1 MSRHFKD
8 KEQYK
13 PSQPG
18 SQAAPPVLLSTL
30 KLWKFQYL
38 LLLSGLCR
46 ATLALCS
53 GPGCCQLSQ
62 TPIMCQEEPQVMC
75 SSWPLVRMWQLF
87 PIQKPFI
94 MHEVKPECQLQEAWT
109 GLAQLSALMKQSA
122 VASPTGTALTPKCFF
137 LLLLLR
143 AVFSYSMDYIL
154 PAT

>member
-1 MSRHFKD
+1 
-8 KEQYK
+8 
-13 PSQPG
+13 
-18 SQAAPPVLLSTL
+18 
-30 KLWKFQYL
+30 
-38 LLLSGLCR
+38 
-46 ATLALCS
+46 
-53 GPGCCQLSQ
+53 
-62 TPIMCQEEPQVMC
+62 
-75 SSWPLVRMWQLF
+75 
-87 PIQKPFI
+87 